1 MRRAG
6 VILAVATSLALAGCG
21 AETIEGSVETVV
33 DEAQELTTDAEVRV
47 KVTGD
52 TADYGDE
59 YGSYLAGRP
68 QPGDTAT
75 VVLQSDD
82 DGTYLVF
89 CQFNEITEEEIGQ
102 IDSSG
107 RLTVSGTVNGEGISS
122 DSVFM
127 LDCEIE

>member
-1 MRRAG
+1 MKRVG
-6 VILAVATSLALAGCG
+6 VFLAIAASLVLAGCG
-21 AETIEGSVETVV
+21 AKSIEGSVETVV
-33 DEAQELTTDAEVRV
+33 DEAQELSTDAEVEA

-68 QPGDTAT
+68 QPGDSAT

-82 DGTYLVF
+82 EGTYLVF
-89 CQFNEITEEEIGQ
+89 CAFDSITEEEIDK

-107 RLTVSGTVNGEGISS
+107 RLTVSGTIDGEGVSS
-122 DSVFM
+122 ESVFL